1 VVLSQAGASLHER
14 QLRGSGGRGEWDQS
28 ESNSIRRLTPS
39 DVSSWE
45 GVHLTRKN
53 RGRSKRDY
61 AGTLGTPTTL
71 RQNQSSSREWNSE
84 VYHRLSGPQVSW
96 GKKVLSRLRLRGD
109 EAVLDAGCGT
119 GRLTAELLDA
129 LPRGRVVGIDLSQ
142 NMLRSARE
150 HLAQFKRRGNLVPN
164 LVLCDLLSL
173 PFEATF
179 DGIVSTAA
187 FHWVLDHDR
196 LFANLRRALVPGG
209 WLEAQCGGG
218 PNVVCLRERAN
229 ELAAAPRFASFF
241 AGFREPWLFQNA
253 ESAAQT
259 LLRTGFVEVET
270 SIEAAPTL
278 LDSAEQYNEFVRN
291 IILWRHLENIPSEQL
306 RGEFMA
312 ELTDRASA
320 DNPPFLLDYW
330 RLNLRGRAG

>member
-1 VVLSQAGASLHER
+1 MTVAELKQN
-14 QLRGSGGRGEWDQS
+14 
-28 ESNSIRRLTPS
+28 ESCS
-39 DVSSWE
+39 
-45 GVHLTRKN
+45 
-53 RGRSKRDY
+53 RD
-61 AGTLGTPTTL
+61 
-71 RQNQSSSREWNSE
+71 WNSD

-150 HLAQFKRRGNLVPN
+150 HLSQFGRCAN

-173 PFEATF
+173 PFEASF

-196 LFANLRRALVPGG
+196 LFANLRRALVSGG

-218 PNVVCLRERAN
+218 PNLAALRKRVD
-229 ELAAAPRFASFF
+229 ELAATPKFASFF
-241 AGFREPWLFQNA
+241 GGFREPWLFHDA
-253 ESAAQT
+253 EGAAQT
-259 LLRTGFVEVET
+259 LLCAGFVEVET
-270 SIEAAPTL
+270 SIEPAPTI
-278 LDSAEQYNEFVRN
+278 LDSAGEYNEFVRN
-291 IILWRHLENIPSEQL
+291 IILRRHLERLPSEQL
-306 RGEFMA
+306 REEFMA

-320 DNPPFLLDYW
+320 DNPPFALDYW
-330 RLNLRGRAG
+330 RLNMRGRAG